1 MGKPS
6 DMLFPVTG
14 RVAAQ
19 PDVAEGQG
27 SGKKAA
33 KLDSCDPTPG
43 QVITSKVIFE
53 VKWDGFL
60 ISSVNLRVEA
70 RGTEVGDTF
79 RLVEMRKLES
89 PRFPRTTFRGNTL
102 HPPRPL
108 TRGLLIRR
116 TLAS

>member
-60 ISSVNLRVEA
+60 ISSLTCEWKRAVQKWA
-70 RGTEVGDTF
+70 I
-79 RLVEMRKLES
+79 
-89 PRFPRTTFRGNTL
+89 RF
-102 HPPRPL
+102 
-108 TRGLLIRR
+108 
-116 TLAS
+116 A